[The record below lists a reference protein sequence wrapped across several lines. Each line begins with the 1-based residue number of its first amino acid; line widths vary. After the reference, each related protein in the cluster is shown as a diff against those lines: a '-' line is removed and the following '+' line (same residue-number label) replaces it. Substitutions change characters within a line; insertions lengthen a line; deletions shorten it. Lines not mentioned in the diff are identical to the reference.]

1 MSGEP
6 NLLFVRVADYAFRET
21 TWCAGMRVCHICRTK
36 FIHLFFEIFSQET
49 TNSRDPICACD
60 GVFLT
65 SQQHQMDLSFQ
76 N

>member
-1 MSGEP
+1 MAQQLSGEP

-49 TNSRDPICACD
+49 TKIHVTPFVRVM
-60 GVFLT
+60 VF
-65 SQQHQMDLSFQ
+65 F
-76 N
+76 